1 MNHFTYL
8 AVDIGAILFPF
19 IFSFHPKLK
28 FYKTWFAF
36 FPAMIIAASIFIVAD
51 IQFTRIGVWGFNP
64 DYLTGIYF
72 VNLPIEEY
80 LFFFCIPYAC
90 IFTYHCFKILLQK
103 SPDENL
109 IRFISKIVSVV
120 LFIIGIIYF
129 NRLYTSSTFIAL
141 AIYLFINAQFNLN
154 FSLAKF
160 FLAYLILL
168 IPFFI
173 CNGILTGT
181 GLTSPVVWYN
191 NNQNLGIRILT
202 IPIEDFFYGLLLI
215 LLNATIYEQ
224 ILRSKKKNLMAVKK
238 N

>member
-1 MNHFTYL
+1 MIRFTYL

-28 FYKTWFAF
+28 FHKTWVAF
-36 FPAMIIAASIFIVAD
+36 FPAMIISAIIFIVAD
-51 IQFTRIGVWGFNP
+51 IRFTRIGVWGFNP

-72 VNLPIEEY
+72 FNLPIEEY

-90 IFTYHCFKILLQK
+90 IFTYQCFKILLQQ
-103 SPDENL
+103 SPDENTTRL
-109 IRFISKIVSVV
+109 ISKIASVV
-120 LFIIGIIYF
+120 LFIVGIIYF
-129 NRLYTSSTFIAL
+129 NHLYTSTTFIAL
-141 AIYLFINAQFNLN
+141 AIYLFITAQFNLN
-154 FSLAKF
+154 FSLGKF

-181 GLTSPVVWYN
+181 GLASPVVWYN

-215 LLNATIYEQ
+215 LLNATIYER
-224 ILRSKKKNLMAVKK
+224 ILLRKK
-238 N
+238 

>member
-1 MNHFTYL
+1 MIRFTYL

-72 VNLPIEEY
+72 FNLPIEEY

-90 IFTYHCFKILLQK
+90 IFTYHCFKILLQQ
-103 SPDENL
+103 SPDENTARL
-109 IRFISKIVSVV
+109 ISKIASVV
-120 LFIIGIIYF
+120 LFIIGIFYF
-129 NRLYTSSTFIAL
+129 NHLYTSSTFIAL
-141 AIYLFINAQFNLN
+141 AIYLFITAQFNFT
-154 FSLAKF
+154 FSLGKF

-181 GLTSPVVWYN
+181 GLESPVVWYN
-191 NNQNLGIRILT
+191 NNQNLGIRFLT

-215 LLNATIYEQ
+215 LLNATIYER
-224 ILRSKKKNLMAVKK
+224 ILRSKKLL
-238 N
+238 

>member
-1 MNHFTYL
+1 MIRFTYL

-28 FYKTWFAF
+28 FHKTWVAF
-36 FPAMIIAASIFIVAD
+36 FPAMIISAIIFIVAD
-51 IQFTRIGVWGFNP
+51 IRFTRIGVWGFNP

-72 VNLPIEEY
+72 FNLPIEEY

-90 IFTYHCFKILLQK
+90 IFTYHCFKILLQQ
-103 SPDENL
+103 SPDENTTRL
-109 IRFISKIVSVV
+109 ISKIASVV
-120 LFIIGIIYF
+120 LFIVGIIYF
-129 NRLYTSSTFIAL
+129 NHLYTSTTFIAL
-141 AIYLFINAQFNLN
+141 AIYLFITAQFNLN
-154 FSLAKF
+154 FSLGKF

-181 GLTSPVVWYN
+181 GLASPVVWYN

-215 LLNATIYEQ
+215 LLNATIYER
-224 ILRSKKKNLMAVKK
+224 ILLRKK
-238 N
+238 

>member
-1 MNHFTYL
+1 MIRFTYL

-36 FPAMIIAASIFIVAD
+36 FPAMIISAIIFIVAD

-64 DYLTGIYF
+64 DYVTGIYF
-72 VNLPIEEY
+72 FNLPIEEY
-80 LFFFCIPYAC
+80 LFFFCIPYSC
-90 IFTYHCFKILLQK
+90 IFTYNCFKILLQQ
-103 SPDENL
+103 SPNENTT
-109 IRFISKIVSVV
+109 RFISKIASVV

-129 NRLYTSSTFIAL
+129 NHLYTSTTFIAL
-141 AIYLFINAQFNLN
+141 AIYLFIIAQFNFT
-154 FSLAKF
+154 FSVGKF
-160 FLAYLILL
+160 FLAYFVLL

-181 GLTSPVVWYN
+181 GLASPVVWYN

-202 IPIEDFFYGLLLI
+202 IPVEDFFYGLLLI
-215 LLNATIYEQ
+215 LLNATIYER
-224 ILRSKKKNLMAVKK
+224 ILLAKRNR